1 MSAEEKSLE
10 VHLLNQKLYFEFLI
24 IVFNADATDC
34 DEKNS
39 DGAVELAAGMEQHF
53 WLDLSSGTIAFPE
66 PTNLHISAVNLEK
79 MNLKFKASSSSTND
93 HYFLL
98 LFSLED
104 STGKWTSEAAVDY
117 KVPALPVGECH
128 RICVPL
134 CLSLDR
140 ICPANEDEEMEEIID
155 HEVDLLIRS
164 V

>member
-1 MSAEEKSLE
+1 M
-10 VHLLNQKLYFEFLI
+10 I
-24 IVFNADATDC
+24 
-34 DEKNS
+34 
-39 DGAVELAAGMEQHF
+39 
-53 WLDLSSGTIAFPE
+53 IAF
-66 PTNLHISAVNLEK
+66 TV
-79 MNLKFKASSSSTND
+79 
-93 HYFLL
+93 
-98 LFSLED
+98 FSLKD

-140 ICPANEDEEMEEIID
+140 ICSANEEEEMGEIIE